1 MKNRTLGAPSLARRG
16 SGHAVFCSDRSFFRT
31 IPSAFSYLSSSE
43 PVAHFG
49 LGPVERVERIEV
61 RWPDGLLE
69 RFNGRK
75 TDQFVKLVRGT
86 GQPIP

>member
-1 MKNRTLGAPSLARRG
+1 MVRAVDPALHRDAIGAKVT
-16 SGHAVFCSDRSFFRT
+16 VFCSDRSFFRT

-69 RFNGRK
+69 RFN
-75 TDQFVKLVRGT
+75 VRW
-86 GQPIP
+86 